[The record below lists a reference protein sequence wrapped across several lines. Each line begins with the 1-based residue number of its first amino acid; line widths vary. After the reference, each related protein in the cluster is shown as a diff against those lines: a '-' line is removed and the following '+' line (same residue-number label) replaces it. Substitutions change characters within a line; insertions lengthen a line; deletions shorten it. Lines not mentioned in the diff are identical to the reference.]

1 MGYSFS
7 PPDRS
12 VGAAT
17 AVAHLADCPRAARS
31 VRCRP
36 VANVL
41 IVDDESNL
49 RKVLSTLL
57 ARDGHTT
64 IQAASGEEAVAAM
77 KQRAPDIVITD
88 MRMPGMSGL
97 DVLEHVKRTY
107 PGLPVIVI
115 TAHGSVDT
123 AAIACSKTAPS
134 TTSPNRST
142 KTSFSSSRSA
152 KPQPSAPRTKA
163 KASDGGADTP
173 AAAAGR
179 FRIIG
184 QAARMQEIFGIIEKV
199 AATPSTV
206 LLTGESGTGKELVA
220 SALHDNSERKT
231 KPFIKVNCAAIPK
244 DLMESEFFGYEQGAF
259 TGAVSSKPG
268 RFELADGGTLFLD
281 EIAEIPAAMQV
292 KLLRA
297 LQESEFERVGGVRT
311 IRVDVRVIAATNR
324 DLARE
329 IESGNFRDDLYYR
342 LNVVPVA
349 LPALRDRRDDVTL
362 LTEFFVEKYNKRP
375 DQEGR
380 GRPSRRAMEALT
392 AYEWPGNIRELENV
406 IERTLLFSENAR
418 VSFADLPED
427 VRKASPQKAKVDV
440 KAEAPRSNLDHLAE
454 GSASMKDIV
463 RQATVEIE
471 KDLIVKALDETR
483 GNVTRAASLLGI
495 SRKGLQNK
503 MKELGLRDPENKA

>member
-1 MGYSFS
+1 M
-7 PPDRS
+7 R
-12 VGAAT
+12 
-17 AVAHLADCPRAARS
+17 AVAT
-31 VRCRP
+31 
-36 VANVL
+36 VL

-57 ARDGHTT
+57 TRDGHAT
-64 IQAASGEEAVAAM
+64 IAVGSGEEAVAAIK
-77 KQRAPDIVITD
+77 KQPVDIVITD

-97 DVLEHVKRTY
+97 ELLEHMKRTL

-123 AAIACSKTAPS
+123 AVIALKNGAFDYI
-134 TTSPNRST
+134 T
-142 KTSFSSSRSA
+142 KPFDKDELKLAVR
-152 KPQPSAPRTKA
+152 KA
-163 KASDGGADTP
+163 AAVRATNQGRLNDAGDTP
-173 AAAAGR
+173 GR

-184 QAARMQEIFGIIEKV
+184 QSPRMQEIFAIIEKV

-220 SALHDNSERKT
+220 SALHENSERRG

-281 EIAEIPAAMQV
+281 EIAEIPGAMQV

-311 IRVDVRVIAATNR
+311 ISVDVRVVAATNR

-329 IESGNFRDDLYYR
+329 IETGNFRDDLFYR

-349 LPALRDRRDDVTL
+349 LPSLRDRREDIPL
-362 LTEFFVEKYNKRP
+362 LTEFFVDKYNKRLSKSVLGITP
-375 DQEGR
+375 
-380 GRPSRRAMEALT
+380 RAMEALG
-392 AYEWPGNIRELENV
+392 AYHWPGNIRELENV
-406 IERTLLFSENAR
+406 IERMLLFSENDT
-418 VSFADLPED
+418 VDFADLPED
-427 VRKASPQKAKVDV
+427 VRKASPGPKKGDPGASPQRVTLEQLGD
-440 KAEAPRSNLDHLAE
+440 